1 MLQEI
6 SSKLVALKLLQDNVH
21 KDMGSLARTKN
32 LEKSN
37 QDRVKL
43 LGNKTGQCDVLAAQL
58 QETVTAASL
67 PPERSTKL
75 ISSTLVLGS
84 SIVRH
89 FDRTARQDHPQSSQ
103 YLAEKLQTYIK
114 N

>member
-6 SSKLVALKLLQDNVH
+6 SSELVALELLQDNVH

-43 LGNKTGQCDVLAAQL
+43 LGKTGQCDVLAEENSELKRHAAQL
-58 QETVTAASL
+58 QEIVTAASL
-67 PPERSTKL
+67 PPKRSTKL

-84 SIVRH
+84 SH
-89 FDRTARQDHPQSSQ
+89 SQ
-103 YLAEKLQTYIK
+103 VNIWRK
-114 N
+114 NCRLT